1 MMQMSPRMEQIV
13 NVLWRAMK
21 VMPVV
26 GYVFILAG
34 APLVLRR
41 KGYVLGSLAVI
52 LDILPV
58 ICLIKAAIEVYR
70 GDIIPDLA
78 PVADTATVIQF
89 KTAKTT
95 GFTRNSI
102 AFQLHESFEIRETGE
117 PIAA

>member
-1 MMQMSPRMEQIV
+1 MQMSPGMERIV

-41 KGYVLGSLAVI
+41 KGYVLGSLAVL

-58 ICLIKAAIEVYR
+58 ICLIKAAIELYR
-70 GDIIPDLA
+70 GDIIPDLVSVPDMA
-78 PVADTATVIQF
+78 NVVQF
-89 KTAKTT
+89 KSAQPT
-95 GFTRNSI
+95 GFALDSKT
-102 AFQLHESFEIRETGE
+102 FQIRESFEIREMVE
-117 PIAA
+117 PMAA